1 MERILHIQKLLL
13 RSRRLPWLVLG
24 ITLLILGG
32 IILLTTHQTR
42 GRIRAQIIGRD
53 REILHAVA
61 RMQMPKAA
69 EADEGMGSLE
79 DPANQLAVIMEISKL
94 SGVMGARLFD
104 AQGHFVESVP
114 GDLTETTV
122 SGPELAWL
130 HAGRPV
136 SQFYASL
143 PWSQLFLPDATK
155 SPEQRESPVLEV
167 AVPLQE
173 TREQRLVG
181 IAQFVIEGYSI
192 AQEFARL
199 DRHLWRQALTAFAAG
214 ALILAA
220 AITWSF
226 RRLNHAHRLLAE
238 RTEHLLKA
246 NQELALTAKTS
257 AVGAVT
263 SHLIHG
269 LRNPL
274 AGLQSF
280 VAGLGASL
288 ADHPGTDLQQAMAAT
303 RRMQAMINEVIA
315 VLREEEGTGQYEIP
329 LQELVELISAK
340 AQTLCRERGV
350 RLTTAMQAQAI
361 LGNRAANLV
370 ALILAN
376 LVQNAV
382 EATPSGGEVA
392 LHLQADGESLRCE
405 VHDQGAGFPEGRSPF
420 VPCSSQKEGG
430 SGIGLAISKQLAN
443 HLGAGLELHLSSPRG
458 CVFRLQLPASLW
470 KPKTSSITL
479 TLG

>member
-1 MERILHIQKLLL
+1 MERILQIQKLLL
-13 RSRRLPWLVLG
+13 RSRRLPWLVLA
-24 ITLLILGG
+24 ITLFILGG
-32 IILLTTHQTR
+32 VVLLTTHQTR
-42 GRIRAQIIGRD
+42 GRIRAQITGRD

-69 EADEGMGSLE
+69 EVDEFVGSLE
-79 DPANQLAVIMEISKL
+79 DPANQLVVIMEISKL

-104 AQGHFVESVP
+104 AHGRFVESVP
-114 GDLTETTV
+114 GDLMETPL
-122 SGPELAWL
+122 SAADIASL
-130 HAGRPV
+130 HSGRPV
-136 SQFYASL
+136 SSFHASL
-143 PWSQLFLPDATK
+143 PWSRLFLPDSIKHA
-155 SPEQRESPVLEV
+155 EGHRLPVLEV
-167 AVPLQE
+167 AVPLQAG
-173 TREQRLVG
+173 REPHLVG

-192 AQEFARL
+192 AEEFAQL
-199 DRHLWRQALTAFAAG
+199 DRHLWRQALTAFGAG

-220 AITWSF
+220 AIMWSF
-226 RRLNHAHRLLAE
+226 RRLLHAHRLLAE

-246 NQELALTAKTS
+246 NQELTLAAKTS

-288 ADHPGTDLQQAMAAT
+288 ADHPDADLQQAMAAT

-315 VLREEEGTGQYEIP
+315 VLREEEATGQYEIP
-329 LQELVELISAK
+329 LQELVELISTK
-340 AQTLCRERGV
+340 VQNVCRERGV
-350 RLTTAMQAQAI
+350 RLATRARAQAI
-361 LGNRAANLV
+361 LGNRVANLV
-370 ALILAN
+370 ALVLAN

-392 LHLQADGESLRCE
+392 VIIESDGESLLCE
-405 VHDQGAGFPEGRSPF
+405 VHDQGPGFPEGRAPF
-420 VPCSSQKEGG
+420 VPCSSHKEGG

-443 HLGAGLELHLSSPRG
+443 HLGAGLELRLNSASG
-458 CVFRLQLPASLW
+458 CVFRLHLPASLW